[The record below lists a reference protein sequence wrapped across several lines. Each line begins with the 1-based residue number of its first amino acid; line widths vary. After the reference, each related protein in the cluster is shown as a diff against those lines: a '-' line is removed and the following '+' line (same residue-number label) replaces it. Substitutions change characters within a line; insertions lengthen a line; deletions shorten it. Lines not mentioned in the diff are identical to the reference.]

1 MDIALNGDLSW
12 EYFELI
18 ADGIRSLE
26 KEEYINIYI
35 FSNGGS
41 ISVSMAI
48 LHLIN
53 KNRDKVH
60 LYGGSLNSA
69 GFDLFF
75 KAKCSRTLLPF
86 VDGMYHQ
93 TKIIIEINEDG
104 RPTYFIG
111 EHNKKWIQ
119 SFHAETLRVANTL
132 GFTPAEIKKL
142 KKGDE
147 LYFMEDRLKDFLIRS
162 KKL

>member
-1 MDIALNGDLSW
+1 MDIALRGDLSW
-12 EYFELI
+12 KDFEVI
-18 ADGIRSLE
+18 AEGIRSLE
-26 KEEYINIYI
+26 KEEYLNIYL

-53 KNRDKVH
+53 ENKDIVH
-60 LYGGSLNSA
+60 LWGGSLNSA

-75 KAKCSRTLLPF
+75 KAKCSRKLLPF

-93 TKIIIEINEDG
+93 TKISVEINEDG
-104 RPTYFIG
+104 KPTYFVG
-111 EHNKKWIQ
+111 EHNVKWIK
-119 SFHAETLRVANTL
+119 SFHKETLRVATVL
-132 GFTPAEIKKL
+132 GFTPQEIKRL

-147 LYFMEDRLKDFLIRS
+147 LYFMEDRIKEFFSRS
-162 KKL
+162 RKL